1 MNIRR
6 RILCSG
12 DGVKLLNWVG
22 STGSNATS
30 VEFELNIRLLS
41 TMEVMYEWEVQVA
54 DWANMFKA
62 AIDRRTTW
70 NASNQQCG
78 WYRNQSNSIDVL
90 YFGTANTGRQL
101 AGGNVGRL
109 VGEVRADGIYLK
121 NTTRHKTLTIST
133 RQSVPE
139 GSKMWITG
147 YKIYSFKIWNNSE
160 LIHDFVPAKYKGEY
174 GLYDTVTKEF
184 IRKKLGNITGA

>member
-1 MNIRR
+1 MNTRR
-6 RILCSG
+6 RILCSE

-62 AIDRRTTW
+62 AIGRNTTW

-109 VGEVRADGIYLK
+109 IGEVRADGIYLK
-121 NTTRHKTLTIST
+121 NTTRHKVLTIST
-133 RQSVPE
+133 RQSAPE

-147 YKIYSFKIWNNSE
+147 YKIYSFKIWDNSE
-160 LIHDFVPAKYKGEY
+160 LIHDFVPAKYKEEY

-184 IRKKLGNITGA
+184 IRKRLGNITGA

>member
-1 MNIRR
+1 MNTRR
-6 RILCSG
+6 RMLSSG

-22 STGSNATS
+22 STGSDATGI
-30 VEFELNIRLLS
+30 EFELNIRLLS

-54 DWANMFKA
+54 NWANMFKA
-62 AIDRRTTW
+62 ATSRDISW
-70 NASNQQCG
+70 NDSKQQCD

-101 AGGNVGRL
+101 AGGNTGKL
-109 VGEVRADGIYLK
+109 VGEIRADGIYLK
-121 NTTRHKTLTIST
+121 NTTRQKVLTIST
-133 RQSVPE
+133 RQSTPE

-184 IRKKLGNITGA
+184 IRKRLGNITGA